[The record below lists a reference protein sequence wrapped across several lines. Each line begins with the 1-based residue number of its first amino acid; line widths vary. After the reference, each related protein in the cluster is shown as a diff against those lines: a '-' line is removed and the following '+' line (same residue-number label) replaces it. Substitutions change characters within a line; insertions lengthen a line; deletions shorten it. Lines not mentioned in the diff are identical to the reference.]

1 MANDGSLIEEI
12 APGKLTP
19 EQTAILEAVKKGR
32 GFIPRPF
39 LVWLHNPKLAV
50 PWEAIGTYLN
60 TGSTLT
66 EREFE
71 IAITVIAR
79 RTGSAFPLGA
89 HLRNLA
95 KTGHPQHVIDA
106 LRDGRMPQLATERE
120 RVIYEVTRTSDAP
133 EPSTDEL
140 FDRAVAALGRDGLA
154 DLIALI
160 GYYTGVC
167 LAMKMH
173 RVPPG

>member
-1 MANDGSLIEEI
+1 MAQDGSLIEEI
-12 APGKLTP
+12 APENLTP
-19 EQTAILEAVKKGR
+19 EQTAILAAVQKGR

-39 LVWLHNPKLAV
+39 LVWLHNPKLAA

-60 TGSTLT
+60 TDSTLT
-66 EREFE
+66 VREYE
-71 IAITVIAR
+71 IAITVVAR
-79 RTGSAFPLGA
+79 RTGSAFPLVA
-89 HLRNLA
+89 HLRNLTKA
-95 KTGHPQHVIDA
+95 GHPQDVVDA
-106 LRDGRMPQLATERE
+106 LRDGRTPAFATERE
-120 RVIYEVTRTSDAP
+120 RVIYEIARTSDAA

-154 DLIALI
+154 DTIALI

>member
-1 MANDGSLIEEI
+1 MAQDGSLIAEI
-12 APGKLTP
+12 APEKLTP
-19 EQTAILEAVKKGR
+19 EQSAILEAVQKGR
-32 GFIPRPF
+32 GFLPRPF

-50 PWEAIGTYLN
+50 PMEAIGTYLN

-66 EREFE
+66 EREYE

-79 RTGSAFPLGA
+79 RTGSAFPLAA
-89 HLRNLA
+89 HLRNLTKA
-95 KTGHPQHVIDA
+95 GHPQAVVDA
-106 LRDGRMPQLATERE
+106 LRDGRAPALASERE
-120 RVIYEVTRTSDAP
+120 RVIYEIARTSDDA
-133 EPSTDEL
+133 EPASDEL

-154 DLIALI
+154 DTIALI

-173 RVPPG
+173 RVPPA

>member
-1 MANDGSLIEEI
+1 MAQDGSLIAEI
-12 APGKLTP
+12 APEKLTP
-19 EQTAILEAVKKGR
+19 EQSAILEAVKKGR
-32 GFIPRPF
+32 GFVPRPF

-60 TGSTLT
+60 TASTLT

-71 IAITVIAR
+71 IAVALIAR
-79 RTGSAFPLGA
+79 RTNSAFPLGA
-89 HLRNLA
+89 HLRNLT
-95 KTGHPQHVIDA
+95 KTGHPQEVVDA
-106 LRDGRMPQLATERE
+106 IRDGRAPKLATERE
-120 RVIYEVTRTSDAP
+120 RVIYEITRTSDDA
-133 EPSTDEL
+133 EPSSDEL

-167 LAMKMH
+167 LAMKIH